1 MNKFMAVCGLVGGAL
16 LAGCSLPLAPP
27 AQIITAAQAR
37 AADNDGYIEFD
48 LSRMVTKPGQS
59 LSASIGYFGEK
70 RAHSAPWLTISITDL
85 YREGDKV
92 TFNIP
97 KLANYKLSQ
106 VGLWPTALDGK
117 SLGEA
122 RVILVDPND
131 TSWSSPMPKLSK
143 NNEPLEISAMGR
155 DEAAPGIAA
164 TVHLKEGRWSFYGVL
179 VPPSSGGGHTY

>member
-1 MNKFMAVCGLVGGAL
+1 MNKFMAVWGLVGGAL
-16 LAGCSLPLAPP
+16 LAGCFSLSSPER
-27 AQIITAAQAR
+27 IMTAAQAR

-48 LSRMVTKPGQS
+48 LRRMTTKPGQS
-59 LSASIGYFGEK
+59 LSGSIGYFGEN
-70 RAHSAPWLTISITDL
+70 RAHSATWLTISITDL

-92 TFNIP
+92 VFNIP

-106 VGLWPTALDGK
+106 VGLWPTTLDGK

-122 RVILVDPND
+122 RVLLVDPND
-131 TSWSSPMPKLSK
+131 TSRSSPMPKLSK

-164 TVHLKEGRWSFYGVL
+164 TVHLKDGRWSFYGVL